1 VTEGNYSTRSR
12 EERVYNRSGTILQE
26 NEMVGNQRSLR
37 EAARSASTTYPFMLF
52 LQKGL
57 QLADCQPY
65 CSSAE
70 KNWNRMQLYE
80 KPRIARLRD
89 GADFSASFELQL

>member
-1 VTEGNYSTRSR
+1 MTEGNF
-12 EERVYNRSGTILQE
+12 NRSGTILQE
-26 NEMVGNQRSLR
+26 NEMVGNQRS
-37 EAARSASTTYPFMLF
+37 TYPFMLF

-70 KNWNRMQLYE
+70 KNWNRMH
-80 KPRIARLRD
+80 RD